1 VTLEETDR
9 LLECAFCRVKL
20 YITSK
25 ETFHYWMQPKRTDR
39 ELILI
44 PYWRFKGMTF
54 SCKAQKT
61 EERIVDTTLIAADIK
76 GMPVSLG
83 VRPQA
88 VPLRYVTLDVN
99 RYFFVSYKPFKS
111 VFSTMETKFQ
121 RIEKLK
127 VKPSLSAGNTVF
139 HRAFIGETMSVI
151 YLPTYINN
159 NFFYDAVT
167 DKPIVPLNRETQ
179 LDFTKAKDWGLRFLA
194 TLCPY
199 CGWDL
204 KGEKDSLVL
213 FCRNCNSAWEASLS
227 GLKKIEFSVV
237 PQEGGASIFLPF
249 WKIKANV
256 SSVQLNS
263 YADLVRF
270 ANLPKVIKSE
280 WENQEIAFWVPAFKI
295 QPRHF
300 LRASK
305 SATLAQLKTQ
315 KELALPKGYIFTVN
329 LPESEAI
336 EAVKISIFDL
346 AVPKK
351 EILPIID
358 SIEVK
363 PLSVEIVLVP
373 FQETSHGY
381 IQQTLHLSFGRGLLW
396 YGRNI

>member
-25 ETFHYWMQPKRTDR
+25 ETFHYWMQPKRADR

-54 SCKAQKT
+54 SCKVQKT
-61 EERIVDTTLIAADIK
+61 EERIVDTTLIATDIK

-88 VPLRYVTLDVN
+88 VPLRYVTPDLN
-99 RYFFVSYKPFKS
+99 QHFFVTHKSFKS
-111 VFSTMETKFQ
+111 VFSTMETKLQ
-121 RIEKLK
+121 RIERLRM
-127 VKPSLSAGNTVF
+127 KPSLSAGDTIF
-139 HRAFIGETMSVI
+139 HRAFIGETMSLI

-167 DKPIVPLNRETQ
+167 DKPIAPLDREAQ
-179 LDFTKAKDWGLRFLA
+179 LDFTKAKDWGLKFLA

-213 FCRNCNSAWEASLS
+213 FCRNCNSAWETSLS
-227 GLKKIEFSVV
+227 GLKRIEFSVV
-237 PQEGGASIFLPF
+237 PQKGGASIFLPF
-249 WKIKANV
+249 WKIKADV
-256 SSVQLNS
+256 SPLQLNS

-280 WENQEIAFWVPAFKI
+280 WETQEFAFWVPAFKI
-295 QPRHF
+295 QPRQF
-300 LRASK
+300 MRASK
-305 SATLAQLKTQ
+305 SATLVQLKTQ
-315 KELALPKGYIFTVN
+315 KDVSLPKERIFTVN
-329 LPESEAI
+329 LPESEAL
-336 EAVKISIFDL
+336 ETLKINLTNL
-346 AVPKK
+346 AVPR
-351 EILPIID
+351 INII
-358 SIEVK
+358 SMIQEIEVK
-363 PLSVEIVLVP
+363 PLSVELVLVP
-373 FQETSHGY
+373 FQEALHGY
-381 IQQTLHLSFGRGLLW
+381 VQQKMHLSFGKGLLR